1 MKTVGELMSTDLI
14 AVEPTA
20 TVSEAAALMGSR
32 KAGSVVVLQ
41 DGKLLGIFTERDVIR
56 ALAAYFDAAKHP
68 VEEWMA
74 RDPKTVGPGTAES
87 EALNIM
93 LDNGFRHLPVVDGG
107 SVVGMISIRDVSHHS
122 AG

>member
-1 MKTVGELMSTDLI
+1 MKTVGELMTRDLI
-14 AVEPTA
+14 VVESTA
-20 TVSEAAALMGSR
+20 TVSEAAALMGSN

-41 DGKLLGIFTERDVIR
+41 NGKLEGIFTERDIVR

-68 VEEWMA
+68 VEEWMT
-74 RDPKTVGPGTAES
+74 RDPKTVSPGTDES

-107 SVVGMISIRDVSHHS
+107 SVVGMISIRDVSHQT